1 AVLLHGNGH
10 KVALWG
16 RLPAEV
22 DPILAAGE
30 NKAFLPGVKIPKEI
44 LVTLDAKSAV
54 RGAEL
59 VVLAVPSHG
68 MRPICQQVKQFLPP
82 GLPLVSVAKG
92 IENETGARMSE
103 VITDVLETDRIIALS
118 GPSHAEEV
126 GRGIPTA
133 VVVAAKDPALATA
146 TQKVFMNERFRI
158 YTHDDIIG
166 VELGGALKN
175 VIAIAAGACDGIGF
189 GDNTKAALCTR
200 GLAEMTRLGVALG
213 ARRDTF
219 FGLSG
224 VGDLIVTAFSHH
236 SRNRGFGERLGR
248 GETPEQIA
256 ASTPMVAE
264 GVKTAKSAWQVAR
277 RLGVDVPITSQVY
290 AIIYEGKAPKQ
301 AVRDLMTREA
311 KPEFGSC
318 AARGKARTGMAHAS
332 SNGGNFSRWSV
343 SYTRPLRKRLATT
356 SCWSVA
362 GPAMRRRSMIW
373 CVVTSSGR
381 STSPF
386 RFSATGKT
394 PPRWPRTRL

>member
-1 AVLLHGNGH
+1 MNIAVIGTGGWGTALAVLLHGNGH
-10 KVALWG
+10 KVTLWG
-16 RLPAEV
+16 RLKEEV
-22 DPILAAGE
+22 EPIIAAGE

-44 LVTLDAKSAV
+44 VLTLDTKSAL
-54 RGAEL
+54 RAAEM

-68 MRPICQQVKQFLPP
+68 MRPICEQVNQFLPA

-103 VITDVLETDRIIALS
+103 VIAEVLKTDRVIALS

-133 VVVAAKDPALATA
+133 VVVAAQDQSLATIA
-146 TQKVFMNERFRI
+146 QKAFMNERFRI
-158 YTHDDIIG
+158 YTHDDVIG

-213 ARRDTF
+213 ARRETF

-224 VGDLIVTAFSHH
+224 VGDLIVTAFSRH
-236 SRNRGFGERLGR
+236 SRNRGFGERLGK

-256 ASTPMVAE
+256 ASTQMVAE
-264 GVKTAKSAWQVAR
+264 GVKTAKSAWQLAQR
-277 RLGVDVPITSQVY
+277 HGVDVPITSQVH

-311 KPEFGSC
+311 KPEFGS
-318 AARGKARTGMAHAS
+318 
-332 SNGGNFSRWSV
+332 
-343 SYTRPLRKRLATT
+343 
-356 SCWSVA
+356 
-362 GPAMRRRSMIW
+362 
-373 CVVTSSGR
+373 
-381 STSPF
+381 
-386 RFSATGKT
+386 
-394 PPRWPRTRL
+394 